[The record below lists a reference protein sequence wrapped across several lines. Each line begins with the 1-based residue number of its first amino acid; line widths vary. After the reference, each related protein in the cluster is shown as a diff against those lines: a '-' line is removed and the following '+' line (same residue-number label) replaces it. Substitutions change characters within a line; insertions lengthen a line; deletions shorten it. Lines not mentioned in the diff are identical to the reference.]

1 MKTYNYKINQ
11 KIVVWQ
17 ELTFSVDA
25 KNKKEANKLAKEVT
39 TNYDSCDRGNVDINY
54 KMIYETEHIMEP
66 KENEGYSTTELYCE
80 NNKLIYKN
88 GK

>member
-11 KIVVWQ
+11 KITIWE

-25 KNKKEANKLAKEVT
+25 KNKKEANKQAKEIT
-39 TNYDSCDRGNVDINY
+39 TNYDLRENANINY
-54 KMIYETEHIMEP
+54 EQLYDTECIMEP
-66 KENEGYSTTELYCE
+66 EENGGYSTTELNCE